1 MNTFGNNLKKI
12 RKEKGYTQEALAKI
26 MGVSHVYINTYENDK
41 RKPKIETV
49 LKFANAL
56 GVPASDLISKD
67 IIELD
72 SQIDV
77 DNSLKLAKEFGV
89 KEVTFNEQKYIN
101 DKLLEPFN
109 KLNYTGKQKV
119 IDYATDLT
127 TIPKYKK

>member
-1 MNTFGNNLKKI
+1 MNTFGYNLKKI

-49 LKFANAL
+49 LRFANAL

-67 IIELD
+67 ITELD
-72 SQIDV
+72 SQIDIN
-77 DNSLKLAKEFGV
+77 NSLKLAKEFGV
-89 KEVTFNEQKYIN
+89 KEVVFNEEEYIN

-127 TIPKYKK
+127 NIPKYKK

>member
-49 LKFANAL
+49 LRFANAL

-67 IIELD
+67 ITELD
-72 SQIDV
+72 LQIDV
-77 DNSLKLAKEFGV
+77 NNSLKLAKEFGV
-89 KEVTFNEQKYIN
+89 KEVTFNEQEYIN